1 MDLFEVSRREKRQ
14 TFIAVIAFALV
25 AALFIPPAV
34 QAAVTKITGTV
45 KVKDSSGSALESEAI
60 GVQGITQVPG
70 SSGALAVRTY
80 AGGNG
85 VLGLGDCTASTDPA
99 QGPLPNVVTVEGGQ
113 IVTAILMTGT
123 GTVTTTSDAVGGG
136 QVPLLNFKTDAS
148 TPNLSVALG
157 NGLGTTAPLTFTGNG
172 GACNFVILGQPY
184 DPAT

>member
-1 MDLFEVSRREKRQ
+1 LDLHEVSRREKRQ
-14 TFIAVIAFALV
+14 TFIVAMSLALVIALV
-25 AALFIPPAV
+25 GAPVVSAAV
-34 QAAVTKITGTV
+34 Q
-45 KVKDSSGSALESEAI
+45 KVKASVSDTNGSPIESEAI

-70 SSGALAVRTY
+70 SSGAVAVRTY

-123 GTVTTTSDAVGGG
+123 GVVTTTSDAVGGG

-148 TPNLSVALG
+148 TPNMAIALG

-172 GACNFVILGQPY
+172 GACNFVLLGQPY
-184 DPAT
+184 DPAL